1 MRFDKMRK
9 QVLITL
15 TATVLLAGC
24 SDNADTGAGND
35 ARVPLLISGGIDLK
49 TRAHDKAW
57 DTGDAIGIY
66 MVDAGTVTVAEGAE
80 NRKYVTAEGNE
91 VFKPA
96 ESQTIYFPINGNKV
110 DFLAYYPFEPILT
123 DGTLPFDVNDQTN
136 QQAIDLMTARTV
148 STAETPL
155 DKKHNK
161 VSLNF
166 SHCLTKLSLT
176 ITAGNGISPEDLK
189 GLKVEITNQRTEG
202 NYDPL
207 FEVFGVV
214 SEPIKA
220 VTLRTAA
227 DGTTADAILIPTTG
241 IEGINPIIAGRQL
254 VFTLAGTGEIF
265 RWDIPDNKTFEQGD
279 KNIYDITINRT
290 SLDVTATIEDW
301 NKGNGEG
308 ESGSAE

>member
-1 MRFDKMRK
+1 MKK
-9 QVLITL
+9 QVLMAL

-24 SDNADTGAGND
+24 SDHADTGAEND
-35 ARVPLLISGGIDLK
+35 TRVPLLISGGIDLK
-49 TRAHDKAW
+49 TRAHDKTW
-57 DTGDAIGIY
+57 DAGDAIGIY
-66 MVDAGTVTVAEGAE
+66 MVDAGTVKVAESAE

-91 VFKPA
+91 AFKPA
-96 ESQTIYFPINGNKV
+96 ERQTIYFPINGNKV
-110 DFLAYYPFEPILT
+110 DFLAYYPFKSILT
-123 DGTLPFDVNDQTN
+123 DGALPVDVNVQII
-136 QQAIDLMTARTV
+136 QQAIDLMTARIV
-148 STAETPL
+148 STAEKPV
-155 DKKHNK
+155 DKEHNN

-166 SHCLTKLSLT
+166 THRLTKLSLT
-176 ITAGNGISPEDLK
+176 IIAGNGISPEDLK

-202 NYDPL
+202 SYDPL
-207 FEVFGVV
+207 CEVFGVA

-241 IEGINPIIAGRQL
+241 TEGINPIVAGRQL
-254 VFTLAGTGEIF
+254 VFTLAETGEVF

-290 SLDVTATIEDW
+290 SFDVTATIEDW